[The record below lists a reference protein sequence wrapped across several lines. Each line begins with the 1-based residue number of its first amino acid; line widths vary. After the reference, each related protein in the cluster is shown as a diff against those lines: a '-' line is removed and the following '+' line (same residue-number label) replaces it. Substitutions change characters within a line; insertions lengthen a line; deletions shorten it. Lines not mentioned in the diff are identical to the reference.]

1 MKSDTQPKAPPDEWL
16 EPSDAVGAAGQIGA
30 AENEPGGVA
39 SLLWEETREGA
50 RERLEPDANAS
61 QPTPRVSL
69 DVVHQLA
76 ESLKPDDRLELVARL
91 WQTLPREQRASLAT
105 MQLDEA
111 QGRFEDFV
119 IEPRGPN
126 IWRSLF
132 DPAKTSELYSAPRR
146 FDLATIFVVTAA
158 YSLLFG
164 GLTALDVQPVT
175 KIVLGSL
182 VTIVAAAQALFR
194 QTANPRGVS
203 IVAGAGA
210 STLFFLILWLIY
222 PRSFSD
228 SIFFV
233 TVILCIV
240 VGGLMGYV
248 AGVLVGGVFLVA
260 DALRGKF
267 EHRSQTDSEET
278 PFGRAD

>member
-16 EPSDAVGAAGQIGA
+16 EPSDAVGAAGQNRA
-30 AENEPGGVA
+30 TETEPDGIA
-39 SLLWEETREGA
+39 SLLWEETREGV
-50 RERLEPDANAS
+50 RERLEPDANVS
-61 QPTPRVSL
+61 QPTPQKSL
-69 DVVHQLA
+69 DDVHQLA
-76 ESLKPDDRLELVARL
+76 ESLEPDDRLELVARL
-91 WQTLPREQRASLAT
+91 WRSLPREQRASLAT

-111 QGRFEDFV
+111 QGGIDDFA

-203 IVAGAGA
+203 IVAGAAA
-210 STLFFLILWLIY
+210 STLFLLILWSIY
-222 PRSFSD
+222 PRYYSD
-228 SIFFV
+228 WISV
-233 TVILCIV
+233 TLIV
-240 VGGLMGYV
+240 GMIVGGLMGYV

-267 EHRSQTDSEET
+267 DRRSLTDSEET
-278 PFGRAD
+278 PFGGAD